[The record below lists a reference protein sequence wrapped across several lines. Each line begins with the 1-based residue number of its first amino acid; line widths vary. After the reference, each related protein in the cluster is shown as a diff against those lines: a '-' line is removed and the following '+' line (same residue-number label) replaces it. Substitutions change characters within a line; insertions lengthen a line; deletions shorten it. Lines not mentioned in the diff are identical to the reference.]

1 MTGEA
6 SGLKAS
12 AGTSPISILDSDALN
27 KVVINATPG
36 TSGDSAVSLPW
47 SCTGNTA
54 CKFTAT
60 AALKSFNTQGQE
72 TVQQKC
78 EGTAT
83 SCRTRLRTRV
93 NVAIKT
99 ANNRVNLPA
108 GSVTVDSEAAV
119 QAGKNPVEV
128 LVSETLPPFE
138 NLNVNHLLVFRNNFA
153 LDARFTLDTGNGI
166 APDKEEVYLRIGSFG
181 MSIPPGKFKR
191 LLQGRVFSFLGKVD
205 GLDIAATFARGSDP
219 LKWTFVIGVHGVN
232 LAPLLPQPPG
242 KVSVDVA
249 VGSDTGSDLAI
260 ASILK

>member
-1 MTGEA
+1 LTGEA

-12 AGTSPISILDSDALN
+12 AGNSPTIIVDSDALN
-27 KVVINATPG
+27 KAVINATPG
-36 TSGDSAVSLPW
+36 TSGDTAVSLPW
-47 SCTGNTA
+47 SCTGNTT

-78 EGTAT
+78 EGTT

-99 ANNRVNLPA
+99 ANNRINLPA
-108 GSVTVDSEAAV
+108 GSVTVDPEAAV
-119 QAGKNPVEV
+119 AAGKNPVE
-128 LVSETLPPFE
+128 LLITETLPPFE
-138 NLNVNHLLVFRNNFA
+138 NLNVNRLLVFRNNFA
-153 LDARFTLDTGNGI
+153 VDGNFTLDAGTGI
-166 APDKEEVYLRIGSFG
+166 APDKEEVYLRVGSFG
-181 MSIPPGKFKR
+181 MSIAPGNFKR

-205 GLDIAATFARGSDP
+205 GRDVAATFARGNDP
-219 LKWTFVIGVHGVN
+219 LKWTFVVGVHGVN
-232 LAPLLPQPPG
+232 LAALLPQPPA
-242 KVSVDVA
+242 KVSVDLA